1 MQVLPRL
8 GQQIHSQNA
17 PPAVE
22 PPDGSHQE
30 VSSGAGELSDSV
42 SVPEF
47 GATNL
52 QKKRNR
58 VRKQLYKKI
67 VLFY

>member
-8 GQQIHSQNA
+8 GLQIHSQNA
-17 PPAVE
+17 SPAVE
-22 PPDGSHQE
+22 QLERSNQE

-47 GATNL
+47 GVTNL
-52 QKKRNR
+52 QKKKNR
-58 VRKQLYKKI
+58 VRKQQT
-67 VLFY
+67 VST